1 MRRIRISNPV
11 LKESILFYVCTAW
24 ILSSWWHWPDS
35 NLSVVLWFSLLF
47 HSLVNFSSEKAR
59 KALNASL
66 PSAREERGTVLN
78 ISFTFMVVG
87 THVIWLDC
95 LFMFCTLQVKMCY
108 LSVSLTYDIWYDV
121 QGSIRH
127 TRFTTRSTERITSN
141 IGERFLVFAHLDVST
156 AEKTV

>member
-1 MRRIRISNPV
+1 MSARHRYCLAGDIGQTQICGFVIQSVISFP
-11 LKESILFYVCTAW
+11 
-24 ILSSWWHWPDS
+24 
-35 NLSVVLWFSLLF
+35 
-47 HSLVNFSSEKAR
+47 VNFSSEKAR

-108 LSVSLTYDIWYDV
+108 LSVSLTYDI
-121 QGSIRH
+121 
-127 TRFTTRSTERITSN
+127 
-141 IGERFLVFAHLDVST
+141 
-156 AEKTV
+156 